1 MEAYQNK
8 RKPTGLLVGGLIV
21 NIFSGIVSFIGVI
34 IVIVIFGIAVALG
47 TTAGAVV
54 AGEEG
59 AQQAAQNVEFT
70 PELAALFTV
79 GLVFLIY
86 SMVAFPL
93 TIVALVLCSKAKGGK
108 MCIAAGILALI
119 ASIPGILIPLELIGG
134 IRLVRMRDRDF
145 QFDPNY
151 WHD

>member
-21 NIFSGIVSFIGVI
+21 NIFSGLIAFVGVI
-34 IVIVIFGIAVALG
+34 IVIVIFGLAVVIG
-47 TTAGAVV
+47 TTAGAAV

-59 AQQAAQNVEFT
+59 AQQAAQNIELT
-70 PELAALFTV
+70 PELGALFV
-79 GLVFLIY
+79 VAFIFFIY
-86 SMVAFPL
+86 SLVAFPL

-119 ASIPGILIPLELIGG
+119 ASIPGIIIPLELIGG